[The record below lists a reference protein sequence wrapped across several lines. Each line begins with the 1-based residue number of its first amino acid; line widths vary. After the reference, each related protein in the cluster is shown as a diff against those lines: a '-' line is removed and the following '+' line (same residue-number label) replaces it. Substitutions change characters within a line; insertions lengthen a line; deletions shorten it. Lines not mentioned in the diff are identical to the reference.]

1 MEENLNQDYSTDEGL
16 FDDFKEEETTP
27 SEAEDETS
35 NSEETKETEE
45 TVSDEPFLQIR
56 YNKEDVGL
64 SKEEAIELAQKGKNY
79 DKLSDKFTQLNSELT
94 KLASRNNMT
103 VDEFMSKMGET
114 VKKVEINKEIKSL
127 KEQYPDTNE
136 EVLKELA
143 EQRVT
148 SRFNENEKNAMV
160 KEQETAS
167 AQDQEIRRQL
177 SIFKQE
183 YPNLEPD
190 KLDKSV
196 YDLVRNG
203 YTLLEAYNKW
213 VATEKEKNKP
223 QEEAKIKAS
232 ELNNQNEKKSYGDTT
247 NIEETKE
254 DDFLSGWNDI

>member
-1 MEENLNQDYSTDEGL
+1 M
-16 FDDFKEEETTP
+16 
-27 SEAEDETS
+27 
-35 NSEETKETEE
+35 
-45 TVSDEPFLQIR
+45 
-56 YNKEDVGL
+56 
-64 SKEEAIELAQKGKNY
+64 
-79 DKLSDKFTQLNSELT
+79 
-94 KLASRNNMT
+94 
-103 VDEFMSKMGET
+103 ET

-143 EQRVT
+143 EQRET

-160 KEQETAS
+160 KEQEVAS

-177 SIFKQE
+177 KIFKQE

-213 VATEKEKNKP
+213 VAIEKEKSKP
-223 QEEAKIKAS
+223 QEEAKVKAS

-247 NIEETKE
+247 SVGDPSE

>member
-1 MEENLNQDYSTDEGL
+1 
-16 FDDFKEEETTP
+16 
-27 SEAEDETS
+27 
-35 NSEETKETEE
+35 
-45 TVSDEPFLQIR
+45 
-56 YNKEDVGL
+56 
-64 SKEEAIELAQKGKNY
+64 
-79 DKLSDKFTQLNSELT
+79 
-94 KLASRNNMT
+94 MT
-103 VDEFMSKMGET
+103 VDEFMSKIGET

-127 KEQYPDTNE
+127 KELYPDTNE

-160 KEQETAS
+160 KEQEVAS

-190 KLDKSV
+190 KLDRSV
-196 YDLVRNG
+196 YELVRNG

-213 VATEKEKNKP
+213 VAIEKEKSKP
-223 QEEAKIKAS
+223 QEEAKVKAS

-247 NIEETKE
+247 SVGDPSE

>member
-1 MEENLNQDYSTDEGL
+1 
-16 FDDFKEEETTP
+16 
-27 SEAEDETS
+27 
-35 NSEETKETEE
+35 
-45 TVSDEPFLQIR
+45 
-56 YNKEDVGL
+56 
-64 SKEEAIELAQKGKNY
+64 
-79 DKLSDKFTQLNSELT
+79 
-94 KLASRNNMT
+94 MT
-103 VDEFMSKMGET
+103 VDEFMSKMDET

-160 KEQETAS
+160 KEQEVAS

-190 KLDKSV
+190 KLDRSV
-196 YDLVRNG
+196 YELVRNG

-213 VATEKEKNKP
+213 VAIEKEKSKP
-223 QEEAKIKAS
+223 QEEAKVKAS

-247 NIEETKE
+247 SVGDPSE

>member
-35 NSEETKETEE
+35 NSEETEE

-79 DKLSDKFTQLNSELT
+79 DKLSDKFTQLKSELT

-127 KEQYPDTNE
+127 KELYPDTNE

-160 KEQETAS
+160 KEQEVAS

-190 KLDKSV
+190 KLDRSV
-196 YDLVRNG
+196 YELVRNG

-213 VATEKEKNKP
+213 VAIEKEKDKP
-223 QEEAKIKAS
+223 QEEAKVKAS

-247 NIEETKE
+247 SVGDPSE